1 MINRRLEK
9 EIVGLLKTF
18 PCVAILGPRQ
28 VGKTT
33 LAKKIAGGMKNKALF
48 LDVERPSDRIKLTD
62 AESYLKAH
70 AGQCIILDEIQ
81 FMPDLFNVL
90 RPLIDDHRRPG
101 RFLITGSAS
110 PALVRGLSESL
121 AGRIAYMELTPV
133 GISELPNHFSMQHHW
148 FTGGFPLAL
157 SAKTNNKT
165 VEWLD
170 HFIKSYVERDLNQLF
185 QISFSPT
192 LIRNFWTMIAFNNG
206 GLLNAENYARALGV
220 TGPTIN
226 RYLDYLEGAFLI
238 RKLLPW
244 HTNLNKRLVKS
255 PKLYI
260 RDSGLLHRLAG
271 IDRFET
277 LQGNLLIGA
286 SWEGYVIEQISQVLS
301 SGISL
306 FFYRTHDGAEMDLVL
321 IKNNKVSAAIEIK
334 LNNNALPEKGFYEAI
349 KALSP
354 FTSYILTPAG
364 ETFPIGKNIFHCS
377 LISFIKME
385 IGKL

>member
-9 EIVGLLKTF
+9 EIGALLKNF

-33 LAKKIAGGMKNKALF
+33 LAKKFAVSMKNKALY
-48 LDVERPSDRIKLTD
+48 LDIERPSDRIKLTD
-62 AESYLKAH
+62 AESYLITH

-81 FMPDLFNVL
+81 FMPELFNVL
-90 RPLIDDHRRPG
+90 RPLIDEQRRPG

-121 AGRIAYMELTPV
+121 AGRIAYKELTPV
-133 GISELPNHFSMQHHW
+133 GLTELPKNILMQHHW

-157 SAKTNNKT
+157 TAKTYNKAL
-165 VEWLD
+165 EWLNN
-170 HFIKSYVERDLNQLF
+170 FIKSYVERDLNQLF

-192 LIRNFWTMIAFNNG
+192 LIRNFWRMIAFNNG

-244 HTNLNKRLVKS
+244 HNNINKRLVKS

-260 RDSGLLHRLAG
+260 RDSGLLHRLAE
-271 IDRFET
+271 IDRFDT

-286 SWEGYVIEQISQVLS
+286 SWEGYVIEQIAHVLPL
-301 SGISL
+301 GISL

-321 IKNNKVSAAIEIK
+321 IRRNIVCAAIEIK
-334 LNNNALPEKGFYEAI
+334 LNNNALPDKGFYEAI
-349 KALSP
+349 KTLSP
-354 FTSYILTPAG
+354 VTSYILTPDG
-364 ETFPIGKNIFHCS
+364 DTYPIGKNIFHCS
-377 LISFIKME
+377 LISFVKVE